1 MDKEYQLHIS
11 ISKALSPSEAPLKM
25 KHARSVII
33 ATHRSKS
40 GKPFWAVITRQPIM
54 EHRFT
59 AWKFCH
65 MLHKVL
71 REGHESCIKHSQ
83 THKTLIL
90 EVGKL
95 WGHLQDGVGKCIE
108 AYTRLLVN
116 KLEFHQK
123 NTNIPGSLALD
134 FNEFARSVGDD
145 LNVYFQL
152 CVEVFDYL
160 EHILQ
165 VQSQIFIA
173 INTYRMSSMTPQGQ
187 CRLAPL
193 ITLIQDS
200 NPLYDLCVRVM
211 FHLHDG
217 LPHDVLT
224 GHRNRFNDIFNK
236 LKAFYE
242 NVRPLQYFSDVIQLP
257 HLPEN
262 APNFYSEVDLGNYT
276 APVMVLPQEPEP
288 ESTIESLVDLANA
301 GDNNSQSLN
310 ENAIDER
317 ELIIRQ
323 LTDELT
329 EKQMA
334 LEHYSNL
341 AHQINNYQH
350 KNENLERE
358 IGQTKELLKNA
369 LLAKDT
375 LEQKL
380 SEITDKMEQK
390 LSKMSSLEEEVKQSD
405 DKVKQVEDKFDK
417 IKTMYT
423 KLREEHIG
431 LLRLRNEDSK
441 QLTNEK
447 KEIQLLKQEIEELN
461 EKLCQAE
468 KTEEL
473 NNSLKSKTIEYE
485 EIIAT
490 KENHIE
496 TLNKELKELKESLEK
511 SQEDHKNVLILFEN
525 QKDKLLE
532 ENKLLINEK
541 QGKEQLKQEIEGLK
555 GRLEHQVSKTEE
567 IDSSLKLKSQHYEDV
582 ISEKVKNLEQLNT
595 ELVLHKQQMEKSQQ
609 EHSALIKEFEER
621 IDTQIKQNQQL
632 KQTAEEES
640 LANQQQIEELL
651 TIKSNNESALQN
663 LNDKFNTLSNEKQS
677 LAVDLKLVQEQVESL
692 KQSQTEAK
700 LASDNVMTSIIEAIK
715 HSLKTDFTHKVFEG
729 DLIVQNAKTNIDIV
743 IEHMLKVLEQYKK
756 HLENGAE
763 LTNDFVKSNVQ
774 LIFNLRTL
782 HENIALV
789 EENTTD
795 MEKAQVLGSLAN
807 EMRESLIQ
815 FYEMLLERNNDTNK
829 LESLTQQTIVGKL
842 NELKKLLLM
851 MSNTFTENLNVAD
864 MLQKE
869 LKEMDNMIEEAAQK
883 MLEIQQN
890 SKSKNEGIKLEV
902 NDKILDSCTNLMQC
916 IINLIKKSR
925 DLQSEIVVNGKGTFS
940 EKEFYKRNSQ
950 WTEGLIS
957 ASKSVAKG
965 ANYLVDA
972 ANKAIVLE
980 SNECFEIIVAAQ
992 EIAASTAQLVI
1003 ASKVKASKDSQKL
1016 IDLTKASRDVS
1027 LATGSV
1033 VATVKDGCNK
1043 LEYKNEIDMTKLT
1056 TSQKKAM
1063 EMEMHIKVLQ
1073 LEQALDNER
1082 QNLMSFRKKFYQS
1095 SEDD

>member
-11 ISKALSPSEAPLKM
+11 ITKALSPSEAPLKV

-40 GKPFWAVITRQPIM
+40 AKPFWAVITRQPIM

-59 AWKFCH
+59 AWKFCNL
-65 MLHKVL
+65 LHKVL
-71 REGHESCIKHSQ
+71 REGHESAVKQSQ

-90 EVGKL
+90 EVGKM

-123 NTNIPGSLALD
+123 NANIPGSLALD
-134 FNEFARSVGDD
+134 FNEFARTVGDD
-145 LNVYFQL
+145 LNLYFQL

-165 VQSQIFIA
+165 VQGQIFLA
-173 INTYRMSSMTPQGQ
+173 INSYRLSSMTPQGQ

-200 NPLYDLCVRVM
+200 NPLYDICVRIM
-211 FHLHDG
+211 FRLHDG
-217 LPHDVLT
+217 LPHDVLM
-224 GHRNRFNDIFNK
+224 GHRNRFNEIFKK

-242 NVRPLQYFSDVIQLP
+242 SVRPLQYFSDVIQLP

-262 APNFYSEVDLGNYT
+262 APNFSSELDLGNYT
-276 APVMVLPQEPEP
+276 APVMVLQQEPEP
-288 ESTIESLVDLANA
+288 EPEPTIESLVDLANA
-301 GDNNSQSLN
+301 ADNNAQA
-310 ENAIDER
+310 ENALDEK

-323 LTDELT
+323 LTEELS

-334 LEHYSNL
+334 LEHYANL
-341 AHQINNYQH
+341 AHQINNYQL
-350 KNENLERE
+350 KNESLERE
-358 IGQTKELLKNA
+358 MAKARDMLESTLH
-369 LLAKDT
+369 AKDN

-380 SEITDKMEQK
+380 GEMSHTMEQK
-390 LSKMSSLEEEVKQSD
+390 LIKMSTLEEEVKQSD
-405 DKVKQVEDKFDK
+405 EKVKQVDEKFDK

-431 LLRLRNEDSK
+431 LLRMRNEDSK
-441 QLTNEK
+441 QLAAEK
-447 KEIQLLKQEIEELN
+447 KEIEKLKEEIENLN
-461 EKLCQAE
+461 EKLCKSD

-473 NNSLKSKTIEYE
+473 NTSLKTKSLEYE
-485 EIIAT
+485 EALAN
-490 KENHIE
+490 KENFIDN
-496 TLNKELKELKESLEK
+496 LNSELAQIKEQLQK
-511 SQEDHKNVLILFEN
+511 SQEEHLILLHQFET
-525 QKDKLLE
+525 QKSKLE
-532 ENKLLINEK
+532 EDSQHLVNEK
-541 QGKEQLKQEIEGLK
+541 QDNQQLILEIQGLK
-555 GRLEHQVSKTEE
+555 GKLEHQVSKTDE
-567 IDSSLKLKSQHYEDV
+567 IDTSLKTKSQQYEETIANKDV
-582 ISEKVKNLEQLNT
+582 NIEQLNS
-595 ELVLHKQQMEKSQQ
+595 ELSQHKEQLEKSQL
-609 EHSALIKEFEER
+609 EHTNLIKQYEEQMK
-621 IDTQIKQNQQL
+621 THLAESELL
-632 KQTAEEES
+632 KQTAEKDS
-640 LANQQQIEELL
+640 QTKQQKIQELL
-651 TIKSNNESALQN
+651 HIQTNNEAALQKLELQ
-663 LNDKFNTLSNEKQS
+663 LNSINTEKQN
-677 LAVDLKLVQEQVESL
+677 LHLELKTVHEQVEQL
-692 KQSQTEAK
+692 QKSQTEAH
-700 LASDNVMTSIIEAIK
+700 LATDTIIASVIKTIK
-715 HSLKTDFTHKVFEG
+715 HSLSTDFTYKVFEANVV
-729 DLIVQNAKTNIDIV
+729 LQQAETNIDTIS
-743 IEHMLKVLEQYKK
+743 L
-756 HLENGAE
+756 HLQNILQAFKLHIGNNTR
-763 LTNDFVKSNVQ
+763 LTGDFVKSSIE
-774 LIFNLRTL
+774 LISTLRTL
-782 HENIALV
+782 HEYITLV
-789 EENTTD
+789 AENTTD
-795 MEKAQVLGSLAN
+795 MENGQVLRSLGH
-807 EMRESLIQ
+807 ETRDSFIILFQ
-815 FYEMLLERNNDTNK
+815 MLLDNTKDVDELQKHCQQEIDVK
-829 LESLTQQTIVGKL
+829 LL
-842 NELKKLLLM
+842 ELKKLLLL
-851 MSNTFTENLNVAD
+851 MSNSFTENLNIAD
-864 MLQKE
+864 LLQQE
-869 LKEMDNMIEEAAQK
+869 LKDMDKMIEDAAQK

-902 NDKILDSCTNLMQC
+902 NEKILESCTNLMQC

-925 DLQSEIVVNGKGTFS
+925 DLQNEIVVRGKGKST
-940 EKEFYKRNSQ
+940 EKDFYKRNSQ

-1003 ASKVKASKDSQKL
+1003 ASKVKANKDSQKL
-1016 IDLTKASRDVS
+1016 MDLTKASRDVS

-1082 QNLMSFRKKFYQS
+1082 QSLMSFRKKFYQS

>member
-1 MDKEYQLHIS
+1 MPASVDI
-11 ISKALSPSEAPLKM
+11 PSTPVGV
-25 KHARSVII
+25 R
-33 ATHRSKS
+33 
-40 GKPFWAVITRQPIM
+40 TRRWQ
-54 EHRFT
+54 
-59 AWKFCH
+59 
-65 MLHKVL
+65 VL
-71 REGHESCIKHSQ
+71 RGPLRK
-83 THKTLIL
+83 
-90 EVGKL
+90 
-95 WGHLQDGVGKCIE
+95 DGVG
-108 AYTRLLVN
+108 
-116 KLEFHQK
+116 
-123 NTNIPGSLALD
+123 
-134 FNEFARSVGDD
+134 
-145 LNVYFQL
+145 L

-165 VQSQIFIA
+165 VQSQIFTA
-173 INTYRMSSMTPQGQ
+173 INNYRMSSMTPQGQ

-288 ESTIESLVDLANA
+288 EPTIESLVDLANA
-301 GDNNSQSLN
+301 GDNNSQNSN

-341 AHQINNYQH
+341 AHQINNSTYQ
-350 KNENLERE
+350 
-358 IGQTKELLKNA
+358 Q
-369 LLAKDT
+369 
-375 LEQKL
+375 
-380 SEITDKMEQK
+380 
-390 LSKMSSLEEEVKQSD
+390 SKM
-405 DKVKQVEDKFDK
+405 K
-417 IKTMYT
+417 ILNGKAES
-423 KLREEHIG
+423 RE
-431 LLRLRNEDSK
+431 N
-441 QLTNEK
+441 
-447 KEIQLLKQEIEELN
+447 
-461 EKLCQAE
+461 
-468 KTEEL
+468 
-473 NNSLKSKTIEYE
+473 
-485 EIIAT
+485 
-490 KENHIE
+490 
-496 TLNKELKELKESLEK
+496 LEK
-511 SQEDHKNVLILFEN
+511 SQEDHKNLLILFEN

-532 ENKLLINEK
+532 ENKMLINEK
-541 QGKEQLKQEIEGLK
+541 QDKEHLKQEIEGLK

-567 IDSSLKLKSQHYEDV
+567 IDSSLKSKSQHYEDV
-582 ISEKVKNLEQLNT
+582 IAEKVKNLEQLNS

-609 EHSALIKEFEER
+609 EHSAVIKEFEEQ

-632 KQTAEEES
+632 KKTAEEDS
-640 LANQQQIEELL
+640 LAKQQQIEELL
-651 TIKSNNESALQN
+651 NIKTNNESALQN
-663 LNDKFNTLSNEKQS
+663 LNEKFNTLSNEKQS
-677 LAVDLKLVQEQVESL
+677 LAADLKLVQEQVESL

-700 LASDNVMTSIIEAIK
+700 LASDNVITSIIEAIK

-729 DLIVQNAKTNIDIV
+729 NLIVQNAKTNIDTV
-743 IEHMLKVLEQYKK
+743 IEHMQKVQEQYKK

-763 LTNDFVKSNVQ
+763 LTDDFVKSNVE

-795 MEKAQVLGSLAN
+795 MEKAQISGSLAN

-815 FYEMLLERNNDTNK
+815 FYGMLLERNNDTNK
-829 LESLTQQTIVGKL
+829 LESLTQQTIIGKL

-869 LKEMDNMIEEAAQK
+869 LKDMDNMIEEAAQK

-925 DLQSEIVVNGKGTFS
+925 DLQNEIVVNGKGTFS

-965 ANYLVDA
+965 ANYL
-972 ANKAIVLE
+972 
-980 SNECFEIIVAAQ
+980 
-992 EIAASTAQLVI
+992 
-1003 ASKVKASKDSQKL
+1003 
-1016 IDLTKASRDVS
+1016 
-1027 LATGSV
+1027 
-1033 VATVKDGCNK
+1033 
-1043 LEYKNEIDMTKLT
+1043 
-1056 TSQKKAM
+1056 
-1063 EMEMHIKVLQ
+1063 
-1073 LEQALDNER
+1073 
-1082 QNLMSFRKKFYQS
+1082 
-1095 SEDD
+1095 

>member
-1 MDKEYQLHIS
+1 MDKEYQLHMS
-11 ISKALSPSEAPLKM
+11 ITKALSPSEAPLKV

-40 GKPFWAVITRQPIM
+40 AKPFWSVITRQPLM

-65 MLHKVL
+65 LLHKVL
-71 REGHESCIKHSQ
+71 REGHESAIKHSQ

-108 AYTRLLVN
+108 VYTRLLVN
-116 KLEFHQK
+116 KLDFHQK
-123 NTNIPGSLALD
+123 NGNIPGSLALD
-134 FNEFARSVGDD
+134 FNEFVRTVGDD
-145 LNVYFQL
+145 YNLYFQL
-152 CVEVFDYL
+152 CVEIFDYI

-165 VQSQIFIA
+165 VQAQIFLA
-173 INTYRMSSMTPQGQ
+173 INNYRLSSMTPQGQ

-200 NPLYDLCVRVM
+200 NPLYDLCVRIM
-211 FHLHDG
+211 FRLHDG
-217 LPHDVLT
+217 LPHDVLM
-224 GHRNRFNDIFNK
+224 GHRNRFNDIFKK

-242 NVRPLQYFSDVIQLP
+242 SVRPLQYFSDVIQLP
-257 HLPEN
+257 HLPEK
-262 APNFYSEVDLGNYT
+262 APNFSSELDLGNYT

-288 ESTIESLVDLANA
+288 EPEATIESLVDLANA
-301 GDNNSQSLN
+301 AENNSATDSAMEEKDHL
-310 ENAIDER
+310 
-317 ELIIRQ
+317 IRQ
-323 LTDELT
+323 LTEELS
-329 EKQMA
+329 EKQIA

-341 AHQINNYQH
+341 AHQINNYQL
-350 KNENLERE
+350 KNETLERE
-358 IGQTKELLKNA
+358 MVKTKEILQSSLQ
-369 LLAKDT
+369 AKDI

-380 SEITDKMEQK
+380 SEMSETVEQQ
-390 LSKMSSLEEEVKQSD
+390 LSKISALTEVVKQSEE
-405 DKVKQVEDKFDK
+405 KVKQQEEKFDK

-431 LLRLRNEDSK
+431 LLRMRNEDSK
-441 QLTNEK
+441 QMVTEK
-447 KEIQLLKQEIEELN
+447 KEMELLKQEIENLN
-461 EKLCQAE
+461 KKLAQSE

-473 NNSLKSKTIEYE
+473 TTSLKSKTLEYE
-485 EIIAT
+485 E
-490 KENHIE
+490 
-496 TLNKELKELKESLEK
+496 TLAQKESL
-511 SQEDHKNVLILFEN
+511 IEN
-525 QKDKLLE
+525 LNSDITKL
-532 ENKLLINEK
+532 
-541 QGKEQLKQEIEGLK
+541 KEQLEKIQSDHLVLLQQFDKQKSKLENDSQQLVIEKQDNEKLKLEILNLK
-555 GRLEHQVSKTEE
+555 GKLEHQVSKTDE
-567 IDSSLKLKSQHYEDV
+567 IDISLKAKSQEYENVLAD
-582 ISEKVKNLEQLNT
+582 KNQNIQQLNT
-595 ELVLHKQQMEKSQQ
+595 ELLQQKEQLEKTQQ
-609 EHSALIKEFEER
+609 EHQN
-621 IDTQIKQNQQL
+621 QIKQYE
-632 KQTAEEES
+632 KQIKTHIVEHEQYKENTKKDFEAKLQE
-640 LANQQQIEELL
+640 IEELL
-651 TIKSNNESALQN
+651 SVQANNKIALQE
-663 LNDKFNTLSNEKQS
+663 L
-677 LAVDLKLVQEQVESL
+677 DLKLNSINMEKQNLDLELKTLQEKAELL
-692 KQSQTEAK
+692 KKSQTEAH
-700 LASDNVMTSIIEAIK
+700 LATDTILTAVIETIK
-715 HSLKTDFTHKVFEG
+715 HSLNTDFTHKVFEVKLVLQEAEINI
-729 DLIVQNAKTNIDIV
+729 DTISLHLQNALQLYKSH
-743 IEHMLKVLEQYKK
+743 IE
-756 HLENGAE
+756 NNTR
-763 LTNDFVKSNVQ
+763 LTDDFVKSSLK
-774 LIFNLRTL
+774 LISNLRTL
-782 HENIALV
+782 YEYITLV
-789 EENTTD
+789 AENTTD
-795 MEKAQVLGSLAN
+795 MENAQVLRSLTN
-807 EMRESLIQ
+807 DLRNLFVKLLQ
-815 FYEMLLERNNDTNK
+815 MLLDKSED
-829 LESLTQQTIVGKL
+829 V
-842 NELKKLLLM
+842 NELENLCQHNIEAKLINIKQLLLS
-851 MSNTFTENLNVAD
+851 MSNSFTENLNIGD
-864 MLQKE
+864 LLQQE
-869 LKEMDNMIEEAAQK
+869 LKDMDNMIEEAAQK

-890 SKSKNEGIKLEV
+890 SKSKNEGLKLEV
-902 NDKILDSCTNLMQC
+902 NEKILESCTNLMQC

-925 DLQSEIVVNGKGTFS
+925 DLQNEIVARGKGTYT

-957 ASKSVAKG
+957 ASKMVAKG

-1027 LATGSV
+1027 LATGSL

>member
-123 NTNIPGSLALD
+123 NTNIPGSLTVD
-134 FNEFARSVGDD
+134 FNEFARSVGED

-165 VQSQIFIA
+165 VQSQIFMA

-224 GHRNRFNDIFNK
+224 GHRNRFSEIFNK

-288 ESTIESLVDLANA
+288 ESLVDLANA
-301 GDNNSQSLN
+301 GDNISQNNSN

-317 ELIIRQ
+317 EIIIRQ

-341 AHQINNYQH
+341 AHQISNYQH

-358 IGQTKELLKNA
+358 IIQTREELQNA
-369 LLAKDT
+369 ILAKDT

-390 LSKMSSLEEEVKQSD
+390 LSKMSSLEEEVKQSE

-461 EKLCQAE
+461 EKLLEAE
-468 KTEEL
+468 KTEQI
-473 NNSLKSKTIEYE
+473 NKSLKTKSLEYE
-485 EIIAT
+485 DTIA
-490 KENHIE
+490 KRENYIE
-496 TLNKELKELKESLEK
+496 TLNKELKELKESLDK
-511 SQEDHKNVLILFEN
+511 SQEDHKNLLIMFEN

-532 ENKLLINEK
+532 ENKQLISEK
-541 QGKEQLKQEIEGLK
+541 QNKEQLQQEIEGLK
-555 GRLEHQVSKTEE
+555 GKLEHQVSKTEE
-567 IDSSLKLKSQHYEDV
+567 IDSSLKSKSQQYEDV
-582 ISEKVKNLEQLNT
+582 IAEKIQNIEQLNS
-595 ELVLHKQQMEKSQQ
+595 ELILHKQQMEKSQQ
-609 EHSALIKEFEER
+609 EHSALIKEFEEQ
-621 IDTQIKQNQQL
+621 INTQIKEYQQL
-632 KQTAEEES
+632 KKSAEEES
-640 LANQQQIEELL
+640 LSKQQRIDELL
-651 TIKSNNESALQN
+651 NLKSVNESTLQN
-663 LNDKFNTLSNEKQS
+663 LNEKFTALTNEKQS
-677 LAVDLKLVQEQVESL
+677 LLLDLKLVQAEEETLKHSL
-692 KQSQTEAK
+692 TETK
-700 LASDNVMTSIIEAIK
+700 LASDNIITSIIEAIK

-729 DLIVQNAKTNIDIV
+729 NLIIQNAKTNIDTV
-743 IEHMLKVLEQYKK
+743 IEHIQKEQDQYKK
-756 HLENGAE
+756 HLKTGDQLA
-763 LTNDFVKSNVQ
+763 NDFVKSTIQ
-774 LIFNLRTL
+774 MIFTLRTL
-782 HENIALV
+782 HENVTLV

-795 MEKAQVLGSLAN
+795 MEKAQVLGSLSN
-807 EMRESLIQ
+807 EMRESLVN
-815 FYEMLLERNNDTNK
+815 FYQMVLERNNDTNK
-829 LESLTQQTIVGKL
+829 LEALTQKIIIGKL

-851 MSNTFTENLNVAD
+851 MSNSFKENLNVAD

-883 MLEIQQN
+883 MLEIQRN

-925 DLQSEIVVNGKGTFS
+925 DLQNEIVVNGKGTFS

>member
-11 ISKALSPSEAPLKM
+11 ITKALSPSEAPLKV

-40 GKPFWAVITRQPIM
+40 AKPFWAVITRQPIM

-65 MLHKVL
+65 LLHKVL
-71 REGHESCIKHSQ
+71 REGHESAVKHSQ

-108 AYTRLLVN
+108 VYTRLLVN
-116 KLEFHQK
+116 KLDFHQK
-123 NTNIPGSLALD
+123 NANIPGSLALD
-134 FNEFARSVGDD
+134 FNEFSRIVGGDF
-145 LNVYFQL
+145 NVYFEL
-152 CVEVFDYL
+152 CVEIFDYL

-165 VQSQIFIA
+165 VQDQIFQA
-173 INTYRMSSMTPQGQ
+173 INTYRLSSMTPQGQ

-200 NPLYDLCVRVM
+200 NPLYDICVRIM
-211 FHLHDG
+211 FRLHEG
-217 LPHDVLT
+217 LPHDVLM
-224 GHRNRFNDIFNK
+224 GHRNRFNDIFKK

-242 NVRPLQYFSDVIQLP
+242 SVRPLQYFSDVIQLP

-262 APNFYSEVDLGNYT
+262 APNFSSELDLGNYR

-288 ESTIESLVDLANA
+288 EPETTIDNLVDLANA
-301 GDNNSQSLN
+301 AENNSNTDSAL
-310 ENAIDER
+310 EEKDH
-317 ELIIRQ
+317 LIRQ
-323 LTDELT
+323 LTEELS

-341 AHQINNYQH
+341 AHQINNYQL
-350 KNENLERE
+350 KNESLERDMAKAKEIIQNSLHAKDNLEQKVSE
-358 IGQTKELLKNA
+358 MSE
-369 LLAKDT
+369 T
-375 LEQKL
+375 LEQQLTK
-380 SEITDKMEQK
+380 IAT
-390 LSKMSSLEEEVKQSD
+390 LEEEAKQSEE
-405 DKVKQVEDKFDK
+405 KVKQVEEKFDK

-423 KLREEHIG
+423 KLRDDHIA
-431 LLRLRNEDSK
+431 LLRVRNEDSK
-441 QLTNEK
+441 QLSNEK
-447 KEIQLLKQEIEELN
+447 KDIQLLKEENEKLN
-461 EKLCQAE
+461 EKLAEYE

-473 NNSLKSKTIEYE
+473 NATLKSKTLEYE
-485 EIIAT
+485 DTVNQQKKTIENLNMEMLKI
-490 KENHIE
+490 KE
-496 TLNKELKELKESLEK
+496 ELQK
-511 SQEDHKNVLILFEN
+511 SQEQHATLMLQFTEQKSKLEQDNQQLFNE
-525 QKDKLLE
+525 QKD
-532 ENKLLINEK
+532 
-541 QGKEQLKQEIEGLK
+541 KEQLKLEIQGLK
-555 GRLEHQVSKTEE
+555 GKLEHQVSKTVE
-567 IDSSLKLKSQHYEDV
+567 IDTSLKAKSQEFEQVIAAKDVNIQQLQTEVLQQKEQIEKLQLEHQTVLKHYEEQMKNQNLEHEEFKAN
-582 ISEKVKNLEQLNT
+582 SEKE
-595 ELVLHKQQMEKSQQ
+595 
-609 EHSALIKEFEER
+609 
-621 IDTQIKQNQQL
+621 NQA
-632 KQTAEEES
+632 K
-640 LANQQQIEELL
+640 QQQIEELL
-651 TIKSNNESALQN
+651 IKQNNNQTALEEMQ
-663 LNDKFNTLSNEKQS
+663 
-677 LAVDLKLVQEQVESL
+677 LKLNSIIKEKENL
-692 KQSQTEAK
+692 KLELKTAHEHAGVLQKSQTEAH
-700 LASDNVMTSIIEAIK
+700 LATDTIIASVIETIK
-715 HSLKTDFTHKVFEG
+715 HSLKTDFTYKVFE
-729 DLIVQNAKTNIDIV
+729 AKLVLQEAETNIDSIG
-743 IEHMLKVLEQYKK
+743 EHLQKIMEAYKL
-756 HLENGAE
+756 HVSTNTR
-763 LTNDFVKSNVQ
+763 LTDDFVKSNLK
-774 LIFNLRTL
+774 LISNLRTL
-782 HENIALV
+782 YEYITLV
-789 EENTTD
+789 AENTTD
-795 MEKAQVLGSLAN
+795 MEKAQILRSLTN
-807 EMRESLIQ
+807 ELRDSFILL
-815 FYEMLLERNNDTNK
+815 FLMLLDDKKDLKELENHCQQNIHDK
-829 LESLTQQTIVGKL
+829 LQEI
-842 NELKKLLLM
+842 KKLLLTM
-851 MSNTFTENLNVAD
+851 NNSFTENLNIGD
-864 MLQKE
+864 LLQQE
-869 LKEMDNMIEEAAQK
+869 LRDMDNMIEEAAQK

-890 SKSKNEGIKLEV
+890 SKSKDEGLKLEV
-902 NDKILDSCTNLMQC
+902 NEKILESCTNLMQC

-925 DLQSEIVVNGKGTFS
+925 DLQNEIVVHGKGTYS

-957 ASKSVAKG
+957 ASKMVAKG

-1016 IDLTKASRDVS
+1016 MDLTKASREVS

-1073 LEQALDNER
+1073 LEKALDNER

>member
-11 ISKALSPSEAPLKM
+11 ITKALSPSEAPLKV

-40 GKPFWAVITRQPIM
+40 AKPFWAVITRQPIM

-59 AWKFCH
+59 AWKFCNL
-65 MLHKVL
+65 LHKVL
-71 REGHESCIKHSQ
+71 REGHESAVKQSQ

-108 AYTRLLVN
+108 VYTRLLVN

-123 NTNIPGSLALD
+123 NANIPGSLALD
-134 FNEFARSVGDD
+134 FGEFSRAVGDD
-145 LNVYFQL
+145 LNLYFEL

-165 VQSQIFIA
+165 VQAQIFLA
-173 INTYRMSSMTPQGQ
+173 INTYRLSSMTPQGQ

-200 NPLYDLCVRVM
+200 NPLYDICVRIM
-211 FHLHDG
+211 FGLHDG
-217 LPHDVLT
+217 LPHDVLM
-224 GHRNRFNDIFNK
+224 GHRNRFNDIFKK

-242 NVRPLQYFSDVIQLP
+242 SVRPLQYFSDVIQLP

-262 APNFYSEVDLGNYT
+262 APNFSSELDLGNYR
-276 APVMVLPQEPEP
+276 APVMVLQQEPEP
-288 ESTIESLVDLANA
+288 EPEPTIESLVDLAHA
-301 GDNNSQSLN
+301 GDNNAQT
-310 ENAIDER
+310 ENALDEK

-323 LTDELT
+323 LTEDLN

-341 AHQINNYQH
+341 AQQINNYQF
-350 KNENLERE
+350 KNEALQRE
-358 IGQTKELLKNA
+358 LNTTKEMLQSTLHS
-369 LLAKDT
+369 KDN

-380 SEITDKMEQK
+380 SEMSENMEQK
-390 LSKMSSLEEEVKQSD
+390 LSKMTELQEEVKQSEE
-405 DKVKQVEDKFDK
+405 KVKQVDEKFDK

-441 QLTNEK
+441 HLSSEK
-447 KEIQLLKQEIEELN
+447 KEIEKLKEELQNLN
-461 EKLCQAE
+461 EKLLNHE

-473 NNSLKSKTIEYE
+473 NASLKTKSLEYE
-485 EIIAT
+485 ELLAS
-490 KENHIE
+490 KEDCVE
-496 TLNKELKELKESLEK
+496 KLKLDLQEMQQQLEK
-511 SQEDHKNVLILFEN
+511 SQTDYK
-525 QKDKLLE
+525 
-532 ENKLLINEK
+532 
-541 QGKEQLKQEIEGLK
+541 QLKQEFEQQQTKLQEDNQHLANEKQDNEQLKLEIQGLK
-555 GRLEHQVSKTEE
+555 GKLEHQVSKTDE
-567 IDSSLKLKSQHYEDV
+567 IDTSLKAKSQEYENLINSKDLNIKQLSTELQQHKEQMEKAQVEHAALIKQFEEQLQTHQVASELFKENAAKDNQTKQQQIEDLLTKQTNNETSIKELEAQLISINIEKQNLELKLKS
-582 ISEKVKNLEQLNT
+582 EQEQFV
-595 ELVLHKQQMEKSQQ
+595 ELKKSQ
-609 EHSALIKEFEER
+609 IKA
-621 IDTQIKQNQQL
+621 
-632 KQTAEEES
+632 QTANDNLLKS
-640 LANQQQIEELL
+640 LIE
-651 TIKSNNESALQN
+651 T
-663 LNDKFNTLSNEKQS
+663 
-677 LAVDLKLVQEQVESL
+677 LKLSL
-692 KQSQTEAK
+692 Q
-700 LASDNVMTSIIEAIK
+700 
-715 HSLKTDFTHKVFEG
+715 TDFTYKVFEANEVLQQAETSI
-729 DLIVQNAKTNIDIV
+729 DSINEHLQNILQT
-743 IEHMLKVLEQYKK
+743 YKLSCDNK
-756 HLENGAE
+756 SHLTG
-763 LTNDFVKSNVQ
+763 DFVKSIIE
-774 LIFNLRTL
+774 LMSTLRTL
-782 HENIALV
+782 HDYITLIA
-789 EENTTD
+789 ENTTD
-795 MEKAQVLGSLAN
+795 MENSQNIRSLAN
-807 EMRESLIQ
+807 EIRDCFITLFQ
-815 FYEMLLERNNDTNK
+815 MLMDNKDADILEK
-829 LESLTQQTIVGKL
+829 QQQQQEIVGKL
-842 NELKKLLLM
+842 TELKKLLLM
-851 MSNTFTENLNVAD
+851 MSNTFTENLNIGDLLQQELRD
-864 MLQKE
+864 MDK
-869 LKEMDNMIEEAAQK
+869 MIEEAAQK

-902 NDKILDSCTNLMQC
+902 NEKILESCTNLMQC
-916 IINLIKKSR
+916 IIHLIKRSR
-925 DLQSEIVVNGKGTFS
+925 DLQNEIVVRGKGKST

-1016 IDLTKASRDVS
+1016 LDLTKASRDVS